1 MSPLLHLDAAAG
13 SRASEATVTA
23 VIDHLRLERELGI
36 YPAEAAAS
44 AVVER
49 LHGQLGDLVG
59 IPAHGVAL
67 VEGATA
73 ALDALLRAWPLP
85 AGARVGTLPS
95 EWGPNLDTFRH
106 HGLVPVE
113 LPVDA
118 AGLVDLEA
126 LPSRLGSL
134 QLVHLV
140 QVPAHRGL
148 VQPVESAARLCRDR
162 GVPLW
167 VDAAQAIGQTA
178 VDVGADAIYA
188 TGRKWLAGPRGVG
201 FLAVDPRDWAL
212 LRPPRTERFAGLPV
226 VRMLESGD
234 AHAAGRV
241 GLATAVQEYVDAEPE
256 RVHERLDALGCS
268 TRTLLGE
275 LPGWEVLPGTGP
287 ITAVRPRAGQDP
299 FAVKDALLRD
309 HDILA
314 TASHTWRAPELA
326 EPLLR
331 VSPPE
336 GTSDADLDRLA
347 RALRSL

>member
-1 MSPLLHLDAAAG
+1 VSPLLHLDAAAG
-13 SRASEATVTA
+13 SRASDGTVTA
-23 VIDHLRLERELGI
+23 VIDHLRVERELGI

-49 LHGQLGDLVG
+49 LHAQLGDLLGV
-59 IPAHGVAL
+59 PADGVAL

-73 ALDALLRAWPLP
+73 ALDTLLRAWPLP

-106 HGLVPVE
+106 HGLVPVA
-113 LPVDA
+113 LRVDA
-118 AGLVDLEA
+118 GGLVDLEA
-126 LPSRLGSL
+126 LRSHLESL

-148 VQPVESAARLCRDR
+148 VQPVAAAARLCRGH

-167 VDAAQAIGQTA
+167 VDAAQAIGQTG
-178 VDVGADAIYA
+178 VEVGADAIYG

-212 LRPPRTERFAGLPV
+212 LRPPRTERFAGLPA
-226 VRMLESGD
+226 VRTLESGD

-241 GLATAVQEYVDAEPE
+241 GLAAAVQEYVDAEPE
-256 RVHERLDALGCS
+256 VVHERLDALGRS
-268 TRTLLGE
+268 TRTLLGD
-275 LPGWEVLPGTGP
+275 LPGWEVLPGGGP
-287 ITAVRPRAGQDP
+287 ITALRPLAGQDP

-309 HDILA
+309 HDILV

-331 VSPPE
+331 VSPQR
-336 GTSDADLDRLA
+336 GITDDDLMRL
-347 RALRSL
+347 RQALTRI

>member
-13 SRASEATVTA
+13 SRASDGTVTA

-49 LHGQLGDLVG
+49 LHAQLGDLLGVPADG
-59 IPAHGVAL
+59 IAL

-73 ALDALLRAWPLP
+73 ALDTLLRAWPLP

-106 HGLVPVE
+106 HGLVPVA

-118 AGLVDLEA
+118 GGLVDLEE
-126 LPSRLGSL
+126 LPSHLASL

-148 VQPVESAARLCRDR
+148 VQPVESAAQLCRER

-167 VDAAQAIGQTA
+167 VDAAQAIGQTG
-178 VDVGADAIYA
+178 VEVGADAIYG

-212 LRPPRTERFAGLPV
+212 LRPPRTERFAGLPA
-226 VRMLESGD
+226 VRKLESGD

-241 GLATAVQEYVDAEPE
+241 GLAAAVREYVDARPE
-256 RVHERLDALGCS
+256 VVHERLDALGRS
-268 TRTLLGE
+268 TRTLLGD
-275 LPGWEVLPGTGP
+275 LPGWEVLPGAGP
-287 ITAVRPRAGQDP
+287 ITAVRPLAGQDP

-309 HDILA
+309 HDILV

-331 VSPPE
+331 VSPQW
-336 GTSDADLDRLA
+336 GITDDDLLRL
-347 RALRSL
+347 RQALTRV